1 MKKHLIL
8 IIIAVFI
15 CTNIATFLFAHGKV
29 RIVEKVVT
37 AYKEAK
43 EPNYAASMTAGTLSR
58 QTSKANTDM
67 SEVADMEKY
76 RYSVDNSDNSIG
88 AGALNSDKNVNA
100 AAVPRT
106 AQEPMDNS
114 EQSMQ
119 HGGVFYPNSPQSPA
133 PVADGSFPNDG
144 EGIPLP
150 QLPLWDADFEVAT
163 GEDDFSGTPL
173 PALPG
178 LDEIQ

>member
-43 EPNYAASMTAGTLSR
+43 EPNYAASMNAGTLSR
-58 QTSKANTDM
+58 QTSKTNTDM

-76 RYSVDNSDNSIG
+76 RYPVDSSDYPIG
-88 AGALNSDKNVNA
+88 AGMLNSDA

-106 AQEPMDNS
+106 AQKPMDNS
-114 EQSMQ
+114 EQPMQ
-119 HGGVFYPNSPQSPA
+119 HGGTFYPNSPQSYA
-133 PVADGSFPNDG
+133 PVADGSFSNDG

-163 GEDDFSGTPL
+163 SEDDFSGTPPPAL
-173 PALPG
+173 PAL
-178 LDEIQ
+178 DEIE